1 MTIKIDTSLRI
12 ARPTG
17 NLRQVVRFYLDGL
30 GWTILDSF
38 QDHEG
43 IDGVMVGLPGA
54 PFHLEFTRRPG
65 GPVGRAPSED
75 HLLVFYLPD
84 REEWRASV
92 DRMLAAGFRP
102 VPSSNPYWD
111 RDGLTFEDP
120 DGYRVV
126 LENSAW
132 PS

>member
-12 ARPTG
+12 ARPTDH
-17 NLRQVVRFYLDGL
+17 LERVVRFYLDGL

-38 QDHEG
+38 HDHEG

-54 PFHLEFTRRPG
+54 RFHLEFTDRPG
-65 GPVGRAPSED
+65 DPVGRAPSED

-84 REEWRASV
+84 REEWRASA

-102 VPSSNPYWD
+102 VSSSNPYWD

-120 DGYRVV
+120 DGYRIV